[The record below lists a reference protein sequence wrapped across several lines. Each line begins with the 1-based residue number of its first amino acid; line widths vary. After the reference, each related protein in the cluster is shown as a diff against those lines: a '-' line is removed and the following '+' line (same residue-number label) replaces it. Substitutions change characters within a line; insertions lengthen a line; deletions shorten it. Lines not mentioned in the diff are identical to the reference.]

1 MSNVQ
6 VQGIE
11 EVQRNLAKLADAYG
25 KAVADALVASG
36 NDVRNTAI
44 RSIQQKS
51 SGRTVTRSRAGGS
64 TYQHVAAAA
73 GNAPNTD
80 TGRLVGSVQVDVTS
94 DSVFVGSTLRYAG
107 MLEFGTRNML
117 PRPWLNPAL
126 EANRRAILKRVQ
138 DAVNRTTQQ
147 RGDV

>member
-11 EVQRNLAKLADAYG
+11 EVQRNLAKLADSYG
-25 KAVADALVASG
+25 KAVADALVVSG

-44 RSIQQKS
+44 RSIQEKS

-64 TYQHVAAAA
+64 TYEHVAAAA
-73 GNAPNTD
+73 GSAPNSD
-80 TGRLVGSVQVDVTS
+80 TGRLVQSVQVDITA
-94 DSVFVGSTLRYAG
+94 DSVFVGSTLEYAPW
-107 MLEFGTRNML
+107 LEFGTRNML

-126 EANRRAILKRVQ
+126 EANRRSIIKRVK
-138 DAVNRTTQQ
+138 DAVERTTRQ